1 VTSLSANI
9 FRECSSGT
17 PAFLTP
23 SMEKIDLDCLKQ
35 DLPKWKPW
43 LSANSWPDFLESGHE
58 DMRNVPEPADEW
70 PLDSI
75 CRLVA
80 QQRSVSVS
88 QPDHTDGALLM
99 RERQEC
105 IVSIVWTAF
114 CMCVHA

>member
-1 VTSLSANI
+1 MASLSVNI
-9 FRECSSGT
+9 FQECSSGT
-17 PAFLTP
+17 PAFSTP
-23 SMEKIDLDCLKQ
+23 SMEKIDLDRLKQ

-43 LSANSWPDFLESGHE
+43 LSASSWPEWADFLESGLE
-58 DMRNVPEPADEW
+58 DMRKVPEPPDEW

-88 QPDHTDGALLM
+88 QPDHADEALLT

-105 IVSIVWTAF
+105 IVSIVWTAS
-114 CMCVHA
+114 HK